1 MYLLF
6 DQNNIWPN
14 ELNSGTPSAI
24 GAMSEEE
31 SFVILGSSPYPSLC
45 TDGSVLLADAMDV
58 EERPL
63 TQGTDG
69 VDEPAAG
76 SSSGPLSTSV
86 DSDRHKSLAASF
98 IMGEVKS
105 DVLKN
110 SVYSQFPSLCSMQAS
125 AEDVVKLQNMME
137 EYVSLKKT
145 LDMVNRTMMDYHKLT
160 QQWRQ
165 EAADREEQYKHQLK
179 ECQEQVEK
187 LRVENQELKAELET
201 KLEQIQIVQDM
212 GHKEQDEL
220 RQSVSEKTSLINNMR
235 VEIDKLQQI
244 KQNSYEFVPE
254 DGNKTAEQEVSNPLK
269 YVQREEHD
277 RQIRELKRELSKM
290 LAENLQVNDM
300 KKVYIQ
306 EIDCLKVNLTSA
318 EELMHKMQC
327 DINQIKARD
336 IQRQEQIE
344 HLQTQ
349 NEIYRKDFEMERAD
363 REKNA
368 GEKEQYLLDLR
379 SLQRRNQELIEALAE
394 SQKSPKSG
402 SPSPSSSGLSSLR
415 EEQRPVLDPTGAAAR
430 QSVSGMRCPICSKPF
445 NSLSVLQ
452 SHVND
457 CLDKN

>member
-1 MYLLF
+1 M
-6 DQNNIWPN
+6 
-14 ELNSGTPSAI
+14 TSASDV

-45 TDGSVLLADAMDV
+45 TDGSVLIADAMNTGDGRVTVAQEIDV
-58 EERPL
+58 S
-63 TQGTDG
+63 
-69 VDEPAAG
+69 DEPAAV
-76 SSSGPLSTSV
+76 SSSGPMSTSV

-110 SVYSQFPSLCSMQAS
+110 SVYSQFPSLCSLQAS
-125 AEDVVKLQNMME
+125 AEDVVKLQHMMA

-145 LDMVNRTMMDYHKLT
+145 LDMVNRTMQDYYKLT

-165 EAADREEQYKHQLK
+165 EADHQEQQYKQQLK

-187 LRVENQELKAELET
+187 LRAENQTLKAELET
-201 KLEQIQIVQDM
+201 KLEQIELVQDIRQ
-212 GHKEQDEL
+212 KEQDEL

-244 KQNSYEFVPE
+244 KLNSFEFVLKDSE
-254 DGNKTAEQEVSNPLK
+254 KAAEIEVSNPLN

-277 RQIRELKRELSKM
+277 RQIRELQRELSKI
-290 LAENLQVNDM
+290 LADNLEVNDM
-300 KKVYIQ
+300 KKAYIQ

-318 EELMHKMQC
+318 QELMDKMQR
-327 DINQIKARD
+327 DINQLMDRD
-336 IQRQEQIE
+336 IKKQEQIE

-349 NEIYRKDFEMERAD
+349 NEIYRRDFEMERAD

-379 SLQRRNQELIEALAE
+379 ALQRRNQELIEALAE
-394 SQKSPKSG
+394 SHKSPKSG
-402 SPSPSSSGLSSLR
+402 SPSRSSSGISSLR
-415 EEQRPVLDPTGAAAR
+415 EDQRPVRVLDPTGAAAR
-430 QSVSGMRCPICSKPF
+430 PSDSTLRCPICSKSF

>member
-1 MYLLF
+1 M
-6 DQNNIWPN
+6 
-14 ELNSGTPSAI
+14 TSASDV

-45 TDGSVLLADAMDV
+45 TDGSVLIADAMNPGDGRVTVSQKIDV
-58 EERPL
+58 S
-63 TQGTDG
+63 
-69 VDEPAAG
+69 DEPAAV
-76 SSSGPLSTSV
+76 SSLGPLSTSV

-110 SVYSQFPSLCSMQAS
+110 SVYSQFPSLCSLQAS

-145 LDMVNRTMMDYHKLT
+145 LDMVNRTMLGYHKLT

-165 EAADREEQYKHQLK
+165 EAADREQQYKQQLK

-187 LRVENQELKAELET
+187 LRAENQKLKAELET
-201 KLEQIQIVQDM
+201 KLEQIELVQDIRQ
-212 GHKEQDEL
+212 KQQDEL

-244 KQNSYEFVPE
+244 KLNSFEFVLKDCE
-254 DGNKTAEQEVSNPLK
+254 KVAEMEVSNPLN

-277 RQIRELKRELSKM
+277 RQIRELKRELSKI
-290 LAENLQVNDM
+290 LAENLEVNDM

-318 EELMHKMQC
+318 QELMDKMQR
-327 DINQIKARD
+327 DINQQMDRD
-336 IQRQEQIE
+336 IQKQEQIE

-349 NEIYRKDFEMERAD
+349 NEIYRRDFEMERAD

-368 GEKEQYLLDLR
+368 GEKDQYLLDLR
-379 SLQRRNQELIEALAE
+379 ALQRRNQELIEAFAE
-394 SQKSPKSG
+394 SHKSPKSG
-402 SPSPSSSGLSSLR
+402 SPSPSSSGISSLR
-415 EEQRPVLDPTGAAAR
+415 EDQRPVLDPTGAAAR
-430 QSVSGMRCPICSKPF
+430 PSDSALRCPICSKPF

>member
-1 MYLLF
+1 M
-6 DQNNIWPN
+6 
-14 ELNSGTPSAI
+14 TSASDV

-45 TDGSVLLADAMDV
+45 TNGSVLIADAMNPGDGRVTVSQEIDV
-58 EERPL
+58 S
-63 TQGTDG
+63 
-69 VDEPAAG
+69 DEPAAV

-110 SVYSQFPSLCSMQAS
+110 SVYSQFPSLCSLQAS
-125 AEDVVKLQNMME
+125 AEDVGKLQHMME

-145 LDMVNRTMMDYHKLT
+145 LDMVNRTMLDYHKLT

-165 EAADREEQYKHQLK
+165 EAADREQQYKQQLK

-187 LRVENQELKAELET
+187 LRAETQKLKAALET
-201 KLEQIQIVQDM
+201 KLEQIKLVQDIRK
-212 GHKEQDEL
+212 KEQDEL

-244 KQNSYEFVPE
+244 KLNSIEFVLKDSE
-254 DGNKTAEQEVSNPLK
+254 KVAEMEVSNPLN
-269 YVQREEHD
+269 YVQREEH
-277 RQIRELKRELSKM
+277 RQIRELKRELSKI
-290 LAENLQVNDM
+290 LAENLEMKDM

-318 EELMHKMQC
+318 QELMDKMQR
-327 DINQIKARD
+327 DINQLITRD
-336 IQRQEQIE
+336 IQKQEQIE

-349 NEIYRKDFEMERAD
+349 NEIYRRDIEMERAD

-368 GEKEQYLLDLR
+368 GEKGQYLLDLR
-379 SLQRRNQELIEALAE
+379 ALQKRIQELIEALAE
-394 SQKSPKSG
+394 SHKSPKSG
-402 SPSPSSSGLSSLR
+402 SPSRSSSGISSLR
-415 EEQRPVLDPTGAAAR
+415 EDQRPVLDPTGAAAR
-430 QSVSGMRCPICSKPF
+430 PSDSALRCPICSKSF

>member
-1 MYLLF
+1 M
-6 DQNNIWPN
+6 IS
-14 ELNSGTPSAI
+14 SGPSSARST
-24 GAMSEEE
+24 MSKEE
-31 SFVILGSSPYPSLC
+31 SFVILGSSPVPSLC
-45 TDGSVLLADAMDV
+45 TDSLLLDDAMDASD
-58 EERPL
+58 RPVPV
-63 TQGTDG
+63 TQESYGAD
-69 VDEPAAG
+69 VSAAG

-165 EAADREEQYKHQLK
+165 EAADREEKCKQQLT

-187 LRVENQELKAELET
+187 LRAENQALMAELET
-201 KLEQIQIVQDM
+201 KLVQIELVQDIRQ
-212 GHKEQDEL
+212 KEQDEL

-244 KQNSYEFVPE
+244 NLNGFEFVPDDDKKKAKE
-254 DGNKTAEQEVSNPLK
+254 EVSNPLN

-277 RQIRELKRELSKM
+277 RQIQKLQRDLSKM
-290 LAENLQVNDM
+290 LAEKLEVIDM

-318 EELMHKMQC
+318 EELMHKMER
-327 DINQIKARD
+327 DINQLKARD
-336 IQRQEQIE
+336 IQRQEEIE

-349 NEIYRKDFEMERAD
+349 NEIYRRDFEMERAD

-394 SQKSPKSG
+394 SHKSPKSG
-402 SPSPSSSGLSSLR
+402 SPSPSTSGVSSLR
-415 EEQRPVLDPTGAAAR
+415 EDQRPVRVLDPNGADAR
-430 QSVSGMRCPICSKPF
+430 PADSALRCPICSKGF

-457 CLDKN
+457 CLDKI